1 MDPIAAWA
9 PADTATAP
17 LDLRALAG
25 KPLATTFSDGTPLP
39 DRAPYLVNPAGAFVS
54 DQTDPGHVTLDLNG
68 VPAANIK
75 GIANFMAFS
84 AQAQNHLNANGLCY
98 VNGQNASDPFYVPNV
113 TP

>member
-1 MDPIAAWA
+1 MRD
-9 PADTATAP
+9 
-17 LDLRALAG
+17 
-25 KPLATTFSDGTPLP
+25 LATEAGRGECPL
-39 DRAPYLVNPAGAFVS
+39 RG
-54 DQTDPGHVTLDLNG
+54 VTLDLNG